1 LKVLLSLIFIL
12 PVSSLAM
19 SRALNTAAT
28 GMAAQEMNVNAISNN
43 IANVNTIGYKKQ
55 RAEFESLM
63 YETVT
68 EAGAKSSHNSRY
80 STGVQIGSGSK
91 VSGIRREFS
100 PGSPQITN
108 RPFDMMINGD
118 GFFGVVMPNGEIRF
132 TRDGSFSPNAQG
144 TLVTKQGYTVV
155 PTITIPPGISN
166 FNIGQNGTVEVI
178 YPNQVEPQNI
188 GQIPIFTFIN
198 PVGLKATG
206 QNLYQPTM
214 SSGEPVQQTPGD
226 NGSGLIAQGTL
237 ETSNV
242 SVMNEMQ
249 NLIKAQ
255 RAYEMNSKVMQI
267 SDQMLQ
273 TVNTIR

>member
-1 LKVLLSLIFIL
+1 
-12 PVSSLAM
+12 M

-43 IANVNTIGYKKQ
+43 IANVNTVGYKKQ

-91 VSGIRREFS
+91 ISGIRREFS

-108 RPFDMMINGD
+108 RPWDMMINGD
-118 GFFGVVMPNGEIRF
+118 GFFGIIMPNGEIRY

-144 TLVTKQGYTVV
+144 TLVTKQGYVVV
-155 PTITIPPGISN
+155 PNITVPPGITN
-166 FNIGQNGTVEVI
+166 LNISQDGNVEVFA
-178 YPNQVEPQNI
+178 PGQLEPQNI

-206 QNLYQPTM
+206 QNLYSPSM
-214 SSGEPVQQTPGD
+214 SSGEPIQSIAGQ
-226 NGSGLIAQGTL
+226 NGSGLVTQGAL

-249 NLIKAQ
+249 SLIKAQ
-255 RAYEMNSKVMQI
+255 RAYEMNSKVMRI
-267 SDQMLQ
+267 ADEMLQ